1 MRPHIHVFV
10 DQGAM
15 LSDWHEGDANMLCCN
30 VRIRAPR
37 ALDDGCHIYILM
49 YNTKDVE
56 RN

>member
-15 LSDWHEGDANMLCCN
+15 LSDWHEWDANMLCCN

-49 YNTKDVE
+49 YNMKDVE
-56 RN
+56 HN